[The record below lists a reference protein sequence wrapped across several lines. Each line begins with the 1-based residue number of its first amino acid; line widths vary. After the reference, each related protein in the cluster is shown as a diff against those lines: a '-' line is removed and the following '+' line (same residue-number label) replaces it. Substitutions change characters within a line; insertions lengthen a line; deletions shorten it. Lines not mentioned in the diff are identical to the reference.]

1 MKILVTTG
9 IFPPDVGGPARFVPE
24 VCKKLSIN
32 HDITVIT
39 YSNKSF
45 EELRYDFKVLRLYR
59 NSIKLIRFLKTIMTI
74 YKVGKEVDVIF
85 VNGLWLEVYI
95 TNIILK
101 KKIYRKIVGD
111 PVWEKFNNK
120 NSNFIDFDKFQNAKK
135 NFYYTF
141 LTFLR
146 NNSFK
151 SSDLIIVPSDHLKLF
166 VKKAGYNGE
175 IIQIN
180 NGTKITEYNEEI
192 TDNNFLIVSRLVKH
206 KNIDL
211 VINTFKKI
219 NDNLSLNFKLDIVGD
234 GPEYKSLENLI
245 NKLNLTEKIFLIG
258 KKNEDE
264 VEKYYKEAKFF
275 IQASSYEGSPHSI
288 LEAINYNNFVIAT
301 NFGGVVEILSPNF
314 SELIPLEHGMFNVET
329 LYKVLENLLTNNLS
343 TSSKTNEAKIN
354 LINNYNIINTINSYI
369 KLFNYV

>member
-1 MKILVTTG
+1 LKILVTTG

-39 YSNKSF
+39 YSNKPF

-234 GPEYKSLENLI
+234 GPEYKNLENLI

-329 LYKVLENLLTNNLS
+329 LYKVLENMLTNNLS

-369 KLFNYV
+369 NLFNYV

>member
-24 VCKKLSIN
+24 ICKKLSLN
-32 HDITVIT
+32 HDITVVT
-39 YSNKSF
+39 YSNKPF
-45 EELRYDFKVLRLYR
+45 EEFRYDFKVLRLNR

-74 YKVGKEVDVIF
+74 YKLGKEVDVIF
-85 VNGLWLEVYI
+85 VNGIWLEVYI

-101 KKIYRKIVGD
+101 KRIYRKIVGD

-120 NSNFIDFDKFQNAKK
+120 NNNFIDFDKFQNAKK
-135 NFYYTF
+135 NFYYTL

-166 VKKAGYNGE
+166 VRKAGYNGK

-211 VINTFKKI
+211 VIKTFKKI
-219 NDNLSLNFKLDIVGD
+219 NDNLSINFKLDIVGD
-234 GPEYKSLENLI
+234 GPEYKNLENLI

-258 KKNEDE
+258 KKNEAE

-301 NFGGVVEILSPNF
+301 NFGGVKEILSPNF
-314 SELIPLEHGMFNVET
+314 SELIPLEQGMINVET
-329 LYKVLENLLTNNLS
+329 LYKVLENMLTNNLS
-343 TSSKTNEAKIN
+343 TTSKTNEAKNN
-354 LINNYNIINTINSYI
+354 LINNYNINDTINSYI

>member
-1 MKILVTTG
+1 MKVLVTTG

-24 VCKKLSIN
+24 ICKKLSIN

-39 YSNKSF
+39 YSNKPF
-45 EELRYDFKVLRLYR
+45 EELRYDFKVLRLNR
-59 NSIKLIRFLKTIMTI
+59 NSIKLIRFLKTIISI
-74 YKVGKEVDVIF
+74 YKFGKDVDVIF

-101 KKIYRKIVGD
+101 KRIYRKIVGD

-120 NSNFIDFDKFQNAKK
+120 TSNFIDFDQFQKAKK

-151 SSDLIIVPSDHLKLF
+151 TSNLIIVPSDHLKLF
-166 VKKAGYNGE
+166 VKKTGYNGE
-175 IIQIN
+175 IIKIN

-211 VINTFKKI
+211 VIKAFKKI
-219 NDNLSLNFKLDIVGD
+219 NDNLSFNFKLHIVGD
-234 GPEYKSLENLI
+234 GPEYKNLENLI
-245 NKLNLTEKIFLIG
+245 KKLNLTEKIFLTG
-258 KKNEDE
+258 KKNEVE

-288 LEAINYNNFVIAT
+288 LEAINYNNFVIAS
-301 NFGGVVEILSPNF
+301 NFGGVVEILSANY
-314 SELIPLEHGMFNVET
+314 SELIPLEQGMFNVET
-329 LYKVLENLLTNNLS
+329 LYNILENTLKNNLA
-343 TSSKTNEAKIN
+343 TKSKTIEAKN
-354 LINNYNIINTINSYI
+354 KLINHYNINNTINSYI
-369 KLFNYV
+369 KLFDYE

>member
-24 VCKKLSIN
+24 ICKKLSLN
-32 HDITVIT
+32 HDITVVT
-39 YSNKSF
+39 YSNKPF
-45 EELRYDFKVLRLYR
+45 EEFRYDFKVLRLNR
-59 NSIKLIRFLKTIMTI
+59 NSIKLIRFLRTIMTI
-74 YKVGKEVDVIF
+74 YKLGKEVDVIF
-85 VNGLWLEVYI
+85 VNGIWLEVYI

-101 KKIYRKIVGD
+101 KRIYRKIVGD

-135 NFYYTF
+135 NFYYTL

-166 VKKAGYNGE
+166 VRKAGYNGK

-211 VINTFKKI
+211 VIKTFKKI

-234 GPEYKSLENLI
+234 GPEYKNLENLI

-258 KKNEDE
+258 KKNEAE

-288 LEAINYNNFVIAT
+288 LEAINYKNFVIAT
-301 NFGGVVEILSPNF
+301 NFGGVIEILSPNF
-314 SELIPLEHGMFNVET
+314 SELIPLEQGMINVET
-329 LYKVLENLLTNNLS
+329 LYKVLENMLTNNLS
-343 TSSKTNEAKIN
+343 TTSKTNEAKKN
-354 LINNYNIINTINSYI
+354 LINNYNINDTINSYI

>member
-1 MKILVTTG
+1 LKILVTTG

-39 YSNKSF
+39 YSNKPF

-141 LTFLR
+141 LTLLR

-219 NDNLSLNFKLDIVGD
+219 DDNLSLNFKLDIVGD
-234 GPEYKSLENLI
+234 GPEYKNLENLI

>member
-24 VCKKLSIN
+24 ICKNLSIN

-39 YSNKSF
+39 YSNKTF
-45 EELRYDFKVLRLYR
+45 EEFKYDFKVLRIYR

-74 YKVGKEVDVIF
+74 YKFGKEVDVIF

-95 TNIILK
+95 TNTILK
-101 KKIYRKIVGD
+101 KRIYRKIVGD

-141 LTFLR
+141 FTFLR

-166 VKKAGYNGE
+166 VRKTGYNGE

-180 NGTKITEYNEEI
+180 NGTKITEYNEEV

-211 VINTFKKI
+211 VIKTFKKI

-234 GPEYKSLENLI
+234 GPEYKNLENLI

-258 KKNEDE
+258 KKNETE

-275 IQASSYEGSPHSI
+275 IQVSSYEGSPHSI

-301 NFGGVVEILSPNF
+301 DFGGVVEILSPNF
-314 SELIPLEHGMFNVET
+314 SELISLEQGMFNVET
-329 LYKVLENLLTNNLS
+329 FYKVLENMFTNNLS
-343 TSSKTNEAKIN
+343 TNLKTNEAKKN
-354 LINNYNIINTINSYI
+354 LINNYNINDTINSYL
-369 KLFNYV
+369 KLFNHV

>member
-1 MKILVTTG
+1 LKILVTTG

-39 YSNKSF
+39 YSNKPF

-234 GPEYKSLENLI
+234 GPEYKNLENLI

>member
-24 VCKKLSIN
+24 ICKKLSLN
-32 HDITVIT
+32 HDITVVT
-39 YSNKSF
+39 YSNKPF
-45 EELRYDFKVLRLYR
+45 EEFRYDFKVLRLNR

-74 YKVGKEVDVIF
+74 YKLGKEVDVIF

-101 KKIYRKIVGD
+101 KRIYRKIVGD

-120 NSNFIDFDKFQNAKK
+120 NNNFIDFDKFQNAKK
-135 NFYYTF
+135 NFYYTL

-166 VKKAGYNGE
+166 VRKAGYNGK

-211 VINTFKKI
+211 VIKTFKKI

-234 GPEYKSLENLI
+234 GPEYKNLENLI

-258 KKNEDE
+258 KKNEAE

-301 NFGGVVEILSPNF
+301 NFGGVIEILSPNF
-314 SELIPLEHGMFNVET
+314 SELIPLEQGMINVET
-329 LYKVLENLLTNNLS
+329 LYKVLENMLTNNLS
-343 TSSKTNEAKIN
+343 TTSKTNEAKNN
-354 LINNYNIINTINSYI
+354 LINNYNINDTINSYI

>member
-24 VCKKLSIN
+24 ICKKLSLN
-32 HDITVIT
+32 HDITVVT
-39 YSNKSF
+39 YSNKPF
-45 EELRYDFKVLRLYR
+45 EEFRYDFKVLRLNR

-74 YKVGKEVDVIF
+74 YKLGKEVDVIF

-95 TNIILK
+95 TNKILK
-101 KKIYRKIVGD
+101 KRIYRKIVGD

-135 NFYYTF
+135 NFYYTL

-166 VKKAGYNGE
+166 VRKAGYNGK

-211 VINTFKKI
+211 VIKTFKKI

-234 GPEYKSLENLI
+234 GPEYKNLENLI

-258 KKNEDE
+258 KKNEAE

-301 NFGGVVEILSPNF
+301 NFGGVIEILSPNF
-314 SELIPLEHGMFNVET
+314 SELIPLEQGMINVET
-329 LYKVLENLLTNNLS
+329 LYKVLENMLTNNLS
-343 TSSKTNEAKIN
+343 TTSKTNEAKNN
-354 LINNYNIINTINSYI
+354 LINNYNINDTINSYI

>member
-24 VCKKLSIN
+24 ICKKLSLN
-32 HDITVIT
+32 HDITVVT
-39 YSNKSF
+39 YSNKPF
-45 EELRYDFKVLRLYR
+45 EEFRYDFKVLRLNR

-74 YKVGKEVDVIF
+74 YKLGKEVDVIF
-85 VNGLWLEVYI
+85 VNGIWLEVYI

-101 KKIYRKIVGD
+101 KRIYRKIVGD

-120 NSNFIDFDKFQNAKK
+120 NNNFIDFDKFQNAKK
-135 NFYYTF
+135 NFYYTL

-166 VKKAGYNGE
+166 VRKAGYNGK

-211 VINTFKKI
+211 VIKTFKKI

-234 GPEYKSLENLI
+234 GPEYKNLENLI

-258 KKNEDE
+258 KKNEAE

-288 LEAINYNNFVIAT
+288 LEAINYKNFVIAT
-301 NFGGVVEILSPNF
+301 NFGGVIEILSPNF
-314 SELIPLEHGMFNVET
+314 SELIPLEQGMINVET
-329 LYKVLENLLTNNLS
+329 LYKVLENMLTNNLS
-343 TSSKTNEAKIN
+343 TTSKTNEAKKN
-354 LINNYNIINTINSYI
+354 LINNYNINDTINSYI

>member
-1 MKILVTTG
+1 LKILVTTG

-39 YSNKSF
+39 YSNKPF

-141 LTFLR
+141 LTLLR

-234 GPEYKSLENLI
+234 GPEYKNLENLI

>member
-1 MKILVTTG
+1 LKILVTTG

-24 VCKKLSIN
+24 ICKNLSIN

-39 YSNKSF
+39 YSNKPF
-45 EELRYDFKVLRLYR
+45 EEFRYDFKVLRIYR

-74 YKVGKEVDVIF
+74 YKFGKEVDVIF

-101 KKIYRKIVGD
+101 KRIYRKIVGD

-141 LTFLR
+141 FTFLR

-166 VKKAGYNGE
+166 VRKTGYNGE

-180 NGTKITEYNEEI
+180 NGTKITEYNEEV

-211 VINTFKKI
+211 VIKTFKKI

-234 GPEYKSLENLI
+234 GPEYKNLENLI

-258 KKNEDE
+258 KKNETE

-275 IQASSYEGSPHSI
+275 IQVSSYEGSPHSI

-301 NFGGVVEILSPNF
+301 DFGGVVEILSPNF
-314 SELIPLEHGMFNVET
+314 SELISLEQGMFNVET
-329 LYKVLENLLTNNLS
+329 FYKVLENMFTNNLS
-343 TSSKTNEAKIN
+343 TNLKTNEAKKN
-354 LINNYNIINTINSYI
+354 LINNYNINDTINSYL

>member
-1 MKILVTTG
+1 MKVLVTTG

-24 VCKKLSIN
+24 ICKKLSIN

-39 YSNKSF
+39 YSNKPF
-45 EELRYDFKVLRLYR
+45 EELRYDFKVLRLNR
-59 NSIKLIRFLKTIMTI
+59 NSIKLIRFLKTIISI
-74 YKVGKEVDVIF
+74 YKFGKDVDVIF

-101 KKIYRKIVGD
+101 KRIYRKIVGD

-120 NSNFIDFDKFQNAKK
+120 TSNFIDFDQFQKAKK

-151 SSDLIIVPSDHLKLF
+151 TSNLIIVPSDHLKLF
-166 VKKAGYNGE
+166 LKKTGYNGE
-175 IIQIN
+175 IIKIN

-211 VINTFKKI
+211 VIKAFKKI
-219 NDNLSLNFKLDIVGD
+219 NDNLSFNFKLHIVGD
-234 GPEYKSLENLI
+234 GPEYKNLENLI
-245 NKLNLTEKIFLIG
+245 KKLNLTEKIFLTG
-258 KKNEDE
+258 KKNEVE

-288 LEAINYNNFVIAT
+288 LEAINYNNFVIAS
-301 NFGGVVEILSPNF
+301 NFGGVVEILSANY
-314 SELIPLEHGMFNVET
+314 SELIPLEQGMFNVET
-329 LYKVLENLLTNNLS
+329 LYNILENTLKNNLA
-343 TSSKTNEAKIN
+343 TKSKTIEAKN
-354 LINNYNIINTINSYI
+354 KLINHYNINNTINSYI
-369 KLFNYV
+369 KLFDYE

>member
-1 MKILVTTG
+1 LKVLVTTG

-24 VCKKLSIN
+24 ICKKLSIN

-39 YSNKSF
+39 YSNKPF
-45 EELRYDFKVLRLYR
+45 EELRYDFKVLRLNR
-59 NSIKLIRFLKTIMTI
+59 NSIKLIRFLKTIISI
-74 YKVGKEVDVIF
+74 YKFGKDVDVIF

-101 KKIYRKIVGD
+101 KRIYRKIVGD

-120 NSNFIDFDKFQNAKK
+120 TSNFIDFDKFQNEKK
-135 NFYYTF
+135 NFYFTF

-166 VKKAGYNGE
+166 VRKTGYNGE

-180 NGTKITEYNEEI
+180 NGTKITEYNEEV

-211 VINTFKKI
+211 VIKAFKKI
-219 NDNLSLNFKLDIVGD
+219 NDNLSFNFKLHIVGD
-234 GPEYKSLENLI
+234 GPEYKNLENLI
-245 NKLNLTEKIFLIG
+245 KKLNLTEKIFLTG
-258 KKNEDE
+258 KKNEVE

-288 LEAINYNNFVIAT
+288 LEAINYHNFVIAS
-301 NFGGVVEILSPNF
+301 NFGGVVEILSADY
-314 SELIPLEHGMFNVET
+314 SELIPLEQGMFNVET
-329 LYKVLENLLTNNLS
+329 LYNILENTLKNNLA
-343 TSSKTNEAKIN
+343 TKSKTIEAKN
-354 LINNYNIINTINSYI
+354 KLINHYNINNTINSYI
-369 KLFNYV
+369 KLFDYE

>member
-39 YSNKSF
+39 YSNKPF

-141 LTFLR
+141 LTLLR

-234 GPEYKSLENLI
+234 GPEYKNLENLI

>member
-1 MKILVTTG
+1 VTTG

-24 VCKKLSIN
+24 ISKKLSLN
-32 HDITVIT
+32 HDITVVT
-39 YSNKSF
+39 YSNKPF
-45 EELRYDFKVLRLYR
+45 EEFEYNFKVLRLNR
-59 NSIKLIRFLKTIMTI
+59 NSIKFIRFLKTIKAI
-74 YKVGKEVDVIF
+74 YKFGKDVDLIF

-95 TNIILK
+95 TNILLK
-101 KKIYRKIVGD
+101 KRIYRKVVGD

-120 NSNFIDFDKFQNAKK
+120 NNNFINFDKFQNEKK

-166 VKKAGYNGE
+166 VRKAGYNGK

-211 VINTFKKI
+211 VIKAFKKI
-219 NDNLSLNFKLDIVGD
+219 NDNLSLNFKLHIVGD
-234 GPEYKSLENLI
+234 GPEYKNLENLI
-245 NKLNLTEKIFLIG
+245 KKLNLTEKIFLTG
-258 KKNEDE
+258 KKNEAE

-288 LEAINYNNFVIAT
+288 LEAINYHNFVIAS
-301 NFGGVVEILSPNF
+301 NFGGVVEILSPNY
-314 SELIPLEHGMFNVET
+314 SELIPLEQGMFNPET
-329 LYKVLENLLTNNLS
+329 LYNILENTLTNNLS
-343 TSSKTNEAKIN
+343 TKSKTIEAKNN
-354 LINNYNIINTINSYI
+354 LINHYNINNTINSYI
-369 KLFNYV
+369 KLFDYE

>member
-24 VCKKLSIN
+24 ISEKLSLN
-32 HDITVIT
+32 HEITVVT
-39 YSNKSF
+39 YSNKPYEEF
-45 EELRYDFKVLRLYR
+45 EYNFKVFRLNR
-59 NSIKLIRFLKTIMTI
+59 NSIKLIRFLKTIKAI
-74 YKVGKEVDVIF
+74 YKFGKDVDVIF

-95 TNIILK
+95 TNILLK
-101 KKIYRKIVGD
+101 KRIYRKVVGD

-120 NSNFIDFDKFQNAKK
+120 NNNFINFDKFQNEKK

-151 SSDLIIVPSDHLKLF
+151 SSNLIIVPSDHLKLF
-166 VKKAGYNGE
+166 LKKTGYNGE
-175 IIQIN
+175 IIKIN

-211 VINTFKKI
+211 VIKAFKKI
-219 NDNLSLNFKLDIVGD
+219 NDNLSFDFKLHIVGD
-234 GPEYKSLENLI
+234 GPEYKNLENLI
-245 NKLNLTEKIFLIG
+245 KKLNLTEKIFLTG
-258 KKNEDE
+258 KKNEVE

-288 LEAINYNNFVIAT
+288 LEAINYHNFVIAS
-301 NFGGVVEILSPNF
+301 NFGGVVEILSANY
-314 SELIPLEHGMFNVET
+314 SELIPLEQGMFNVET
-329 LYKVLENLLTNNLS
+329 LYNILENTLTNNLA
-343 TSSKTNEAKIN
+343 TKSKTIEAKN
-354 LINNYNIINTINSYI
+354 KLINHYNINNTINSYI
-369 KLFNYV
+369 KLFDYE